1 MEEQTIR
8 NSLASRTKRY
18 SDALKNVLWKFP
30 SDPIEIPG
38 FFDHLDGLFNVY
50 EVDEDVRA
58 KLLLANLSERAK
70 ALTMRL
76 TKEQL
81 NDYKFLKEFLLREFK
96 ISPSTL
102 RARFWTMHKA
112 SDESFTIYSSKLRV
126 ALMYYLKSRRITDEF
141 DKLVSLLVAD
151 RLKESL
157 SKACLDYILAQEKEE
172 WLSCEDIAN
181 AADIYVASHDGGSDL
196 VYRSHPTPKYNNWTR
211 SQPQVQVNNQTAQPK
226 SFRPEVRG
234 EAKIGVKMSQEE
246 AKVKGLCF
254 LCHQKGH
261 RAKECPTN
269 RSYKKVGACMV
280 GNPTK
285 EVIDSLV
292 EKVNVAHEISEQVRQ
307 GNLLDNLEPVKSEIA
322 VRVYDN
328 SIDGLH
334 ERSYINV
341 QIEDLPSQPALS
353 DSGAEI
359 CCIDKKLIESL
370 NLPVIKRIN
379 IIGFQGEGCKAD
391 VVYLQLKLANPS
403 EGTTNIAP
411 SLCVMFAVVPE
422 LNERVILTPH
432 IVDLLMESSE
442 YVVMAAG
449 VDRSAQVNEEV
460 KEDNIEKDNNNE
472 SLQSDVKDEEVNE
485 SSQEQPV
492 DDSDNFL
499 DVESTEFKSGEEKA
513 DNDTLLREQ
522 QNCHNLKPC
531 WQQANQNKNNFFTD
545 NNLLYHKGEIM
556 GHKVNQLCLP
566 EDRIGVVLRVAHDA
580 PCAGHMAFK
589 ATRARIK
596 LNFWFPRMDER
607 IREYCASCQIC
618 QLRTPVKVADRV
630 PITPIPR
637 ADELCFN
644 HLNMDCIGPMVVT
657 GESNK
662 SKPKYNYALVLV
674 DKFSRW
680 PMAYPLRSLNAKGV
694 CEALLQVFTTFSIP
708 RIISSDC
715 GTNFTS
721 RLTKEFLQRM
731 GCSPRFNTPGHPEA
745 AGLVERCNQSLKTMI
760 FKLAQSDPRGWHQ
773 LLPFV
778 LWSLR
783 EKPSGTTHISP
794 FTMVYGTLPRGPLS
808 VLKESWAGERKLPLN
823 LGKSPEEYLQ
833 SLKENL
839 EFAKAYADYYSDI
852 ELKRYADYYNL
863 RSTDRKYE
871 VGDKVAVLAPDF
883 GSSKFYSRW
892 QGPATVVRVKSP
904 YSYIV
909 EIEGKQ
915 RHLHANKIKRY
926 HERLEQAMINSC
938 SIIVDQ
944 DEEFGVVE
952 VVDQEE
958 REQVSPSKR
967 IDPLIMAHLSEE
979 EQKQLFEVLDRH
991 SAVFVDKPGYCPVL
1005 EHEIKITPDFTPK
1018 RLKAYKVPELLKP
1031 EVQRQIE
1038 EMLSLGIIR
1047 PSKSEMASPVVC
1059 VLKGPKGQNGVRL
1072 AIDYRHVNKYSL
1084 GDCYP
1089 TPDIADV
1096 LQKVGRAMFISVFDA
1111 KSGYWQIP
1119 VRKEHQWLT
1128 AFVCDAGLFEFTRMP
1143 FGLKSAS
1150 NTFIRAM
1157 TQVLHP
1163 VRSFTEPFVD
1173 DMAVVSMNWND
1184 HLEHLEKFL
1193 QTVEETGLTL
1203 NLRKCN
1209 FAQNKI
1215 KFVGHIVG
1223 SGCIEPDPGKIATI
1237 NDIQPP
1243 TTKKDVRRIMGFFSY
1258 FRNFIPAL
1266 AEKARVITD
1275 LTRDNVPTKVPW
1287 ERKHQEALDKLK
1299 DDLSKATQLHTIDFT
1314 KEFGLSVDASATAVG
1329 CCLFQ
1334 WTEEGH
1340 EKPIAFASLKL
1351 TDTQM
1356 HWSTIEREAFAVIWA
1371 LKRFRSWIFL
1381 SRIIIYSDHNPLSYL
1396 TDASPKSAKLTR
1408 WALALQE
1415 FNVDFR
1421 YRPGRQN
1428 TVADFLSRL

>member
-1 MEEQTIR
+1 M
-8 NSLASRTKRY
+8 
-18 SDALKNVLWKFP
+18 
-30 SDPIEIPG
+30 
-38 FFDHLDGLFNVY
+38 
-50 EVDEDVRA
+50 
-58 KLLLANLSERAK
+58 
-70 ALTMRL
+70 
-76 TKEQL
+76 
-81 NDYKFLKEFLLREFK
+81 FK
-96 ISPSTL
+96 T
-102 RARFWTMHKA
+102 

-126 ALMYYLKSRRITDEF
+126 ALMYYLKSRKITDEF

-172 WLSCEDIAN
+172 WLSCEDVAN

-196 VYRSHPTPKYNNWTR
+196 IHRGHPTPRYNNWTR
-211 SQPQVQVNNQTAQPK
+211 SQPQVQVNNQTVQPK
-226 SFRPEVRG
+226 TFKPEVRG
-234 EAKIGVKMSQEE
+234 EGKIGVRMSQED

-261 RAKECPTN
+261 RARECPTN
-269 RSYKKVGACMV
+269 RSYKKVGACKV
-280 GNPTK
+280 ENPTE
-285 EVIDSLV
+285 EVIDSFV
-292 EKVNVAHEISEQVRQ
+292 EKVNVTEQVRQ
-307 GNLLDNLEPVKSEIA
+307 DNLLDNREPIRSETA
-322 VRVYDN
+322 VRVYNN
-328 SIDGLH
+328 SIVGLH

-341 QIEDLPSQPALS
+341 QIEDLPSQPALY

-359 CCIDKKLIESL
+359 CCIDKKLVESL

-379 IIGFQGEGCKAD
+379 IIGFQGEGCKVD
-391 VVYLQLKLANPS
+391 VVYLQLKLAS
-403 EGTTNIAP
+403 SAEGTTNIAP

-432 IVDLLMESSE
+432 VGDLLRDSSE
-442 YVVMAAG
+442 YVVMAVG
-449 VDRSAQVNEEV
+449 VDRSEV
-460 KEDNIEKDNNNE
+460 KEDNLEVNLEKDNNNE
-472 SLQSDVKDEEVNE
+472 SLQSDVKNEDVNE

-499 DVESTEFKSGEEKA
+499 DVESTEFKSDEGIASK
-513 DNDTLLREQ
+513 DTLLQEQ
-522 QNCHNLKPC
+522 QNCHNLMSC
-531 WQQANQNKNNFFTD
+531 WQQAKQNKNNFFID

-721 RLTKEFLQRM
+721 RFTKEFLRRM

-852 ELKRYADYYNL
+852 EMKRYADYYNL

-871 VGDKVAVLAPDF
+871 VGDKVAVL
-883 GSSKFYSRW
+883 
-892 QGPATVVRVKSP
+892 
-904 YSYIV
+904 
-909 EIEGKQ
+909 
-915 RHLHANKIKRY
+915 
-926 HERLEQAMINSC
+926 
-938 SIIVDQ
+938 
-944 DEEFGVVE
+944 
-952 VVDQEE
+952 
-958 REQVSPSKR
+958 
-967 IDPLIMAHLSEE
+967 
-979 EQKQLFEVLDRH
+979 
-991 SAVFVDKPGYCPVL
+991 
-1005 EHEIKITPDFTPK
+1005 
-1018 RLKAYKVPELLKP
+1018 
-1031 EVQRQIE
+1031 
-1038 EMLSLGIIR
+1038 
-1047 PSKSEMASPVVC
+1047 
-1059 VLKGPKGQNGVRL
+1059 
-1072 AIDYRHVNKYSL
+1072 
-1084 GDCYP
+1084 
-1089 TPDIADV
+1089 
-1096 LQKVGRAMFISVFDA
+1096 
-1111 KSGYWQIP
+1111 
-1119 VRKEHQWLT
+1119 
-1128 AFVCDAGLFEFTRMP
+1128 
-1143 FGLKSAS
+1143 
-1150 NTFIRAM
+1150 
-1157 TQVLHP
+1157 
-1163 VRSFTEPFVD
+1163 
-1173 DMAVVSMNWND
+1173 
-1184 HLEHLEKFL
+1184 
-1193 QTVEETGLTL
+1193 
-1203 NLRKCN
+1203 
-1209 FAQNKI
+1209 
-1215 KFVGHIVG
+1215 
-1223 SGCIEPDPGKIATI
+1223 
-1237 NDIQPP
+1237 
-1243 TTKKDVRRIMGFFSY
+1243 
-1258 FRNFIPAL
+1258 
-1266 AEKARVITD
+1266 
-1275 LTRDNVPTKVPW
+1275 
-1287 ERKHQEALDKLK
+1287 
-1299 DDLSKATQLHTIDFT
+1299 
-1314 KEFGLSVDASATAVG
+1314 
-1329 CCLFQ
+1329 
-1334 WTEEGH
+1334 
-1340 EKPIAFASLKL
+1340 
-1351 TDTQM
+1351 
-1356 HWSTIEREAFAVIWA
+1356 
-1371 LKRFRSWIFL
+1371 
-1381 SRIIIYSDHNPLSYL
+1381 
-1396 TDASPKSAKLTR
+1396 
-1408 WALALQE
+1408 
-1415 FNVDFR
+1415 
-1421 YRPGRQN
+1421 
-1428 TVADFLSRL
+1428 